1 MNFIINC
8 FVLMLS
14 KKAKL
19 PCQLFCLYKL
29 IVLFDWT
36 WIIWRFKVFFFF
48 LTIFFTGMC
57 YNSNLM
63 YISLYLYFYFSL
75 FQCCVCAILN
85 FLYQI
90 CCEKNVFFLNLYWH
104 WLDLISIQ
112 FIFHFYNYSIFAVKC
127 HSHWVFS
134 PINLHVR
141 VCCGLSHI
149 V

>member
-14 KKAKL
+14 KKVKL
-19 PCQLFCLYKL
+19 PCPLFCLYKL

-36 WIIWRFKVFFFF
+36 LDHLKVFFFFF
-48 LTIFFTGMC
+48 LTIFFTRMC

-63 YISLYLYFYFSL
+63 YTLSPFLLFTISMLCMCYTQFSL
-75 FQCCVCAILN
+75 
-85 FLYQI
+85 
-90 CCEKNVFFLNLYWH
+90 LNLLWKK
-104 WLDLISIQ
+104 LFDLISIQ
-112 FIFHFYNYSIFAVKC
+112 FIFHFYNYSIIVVKC
-127 HSHWVFS
+127 HSVWVFS

-141 VCCGLSHI
+141 VCCGLSYI

>member
-14 KKAKL
+14 KKVKL

-36 WIIWRFKVFFFF
+36 WIIWRFKAFFF
-48 LTIFFTGMC
+48 LTIFFAGIC

-75 FQCCVCAILN
+75 FQYCVCAIFN

-90 CCEKNVFFLNLYWH
+90 CYEKKCFFKKNYFDI
-104 WLDLISIQ
+104 DLISIQ

-127 HSHWVFS
+127 HHHWVH
-134 PINLHVR
+134 PPPPPPKKLIY
-141 VCCGLSHI
+141 I
-149 V
+149 

>member
-8 FVLMLS
+8 FFFFMLN
-14 KKAKL
+14 KIVKL

-36 WIIWRFKVFFFF
+36 WIIWRFKASFF

-63 YISLYLYFYFSL
+63 YISLYLCFYFSL
-75 FQCCVCAILN
+75 FQCYVCALLN

-90 CCEKNVFFLNLYWH
+90 CYEKNVLKKKKKTYIDI
-104 WLDLISIQ
+104 DLISIQ
-112 FIFHFYNYSIFAVKC
+112 FIFHFYN
-127 HSHWVFS
+127 
-134 PINLHVR
+134 LHVR
-141 VCCGLSHI
+141 VCCGLSQI

>member
-14 KKAKL
+14 KKVKL

-36 WIIWRFKVFFFF
+36 WIIWRFKAFFF

-75 FQCCVCAILN
+75 FQYYVCAIFN

-90 CCEKNVFFLNLYWH
+90 CCEKNVFLKKTYFDI
-104 WLDLISIQ
+104 DLISIQ

-127 HSHWVFS
+127 HSVWVF
-134 PINLHVR
+134 PPLIYV
-141 VCCGLSHI
+141 
-149 V
+149 